1 VKHFTETGGRAAILE
16 ILSRREVPP
25 TELAM
30 SSTLLHLSSETT
42 SCLPVASDFEVYAGR
57 NTVTLAVTVEA
68 ADGLPTVVFIPLQ
81 KQHVADLASALTAAL
96 AGAIG
101 FVTSCEEA

>member
-1 VKHFTETGGRAAILE
+1 
-16 ILSRREVPP
+16 
-25 TELAM
+25 M
-30 SSTLLHLSSETT
+30 SSTMLHLSSETT

-68 ADGLPTVVFIPLQ
+68 ADGIPTVVFIPIQ

-96 AGAIG
+96 RSAVG
-101 FVTSCEEA
+101 FVTSCNEA